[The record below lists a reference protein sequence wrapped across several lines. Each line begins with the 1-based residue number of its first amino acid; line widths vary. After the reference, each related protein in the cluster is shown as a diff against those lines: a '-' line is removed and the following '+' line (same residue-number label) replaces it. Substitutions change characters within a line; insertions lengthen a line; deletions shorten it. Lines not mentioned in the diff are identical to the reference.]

1 MRKKVNILLVEDDM
15 ALSTLMVRALTE
27 RGFDVVPART
37 GDEAMRLAQTGG
49 FDLITLNVH
58 LPDTNGFDLCVR
70 MLQNPS
76 LSDTPIVFVSG
87 RLEDENRWRALKSG
101 AVAYIVKPFDLNA
114 LVSLIRRHTEGVQDD
129 EKHLAKL
136 QRIK

>member
-58 LPDTNGFDLCVR
+58 LPDTNDFDLCVR

-76 LSDTPIVFVSG
+76 LSDTPVIFVSG

-114 LVSLIRRHTEGVQDD
+114 LVSLIRLHTDGMHDD
-129 EKHLAKL
+129 DKQLAALK
-136 QRIK
+136 RTK

>member
-70 MLQNPS
+70 MLQNP
-76 LSDTPIVFVSG
+76 V
-87 RLEDENRWRALKSG
+87 
-101 AVAYIVKPFDLNA
+101 
-114 LVSLIRRHTEGVQDD
+114 
-129 EKHLAKL
+129 
-136 QRIK
+136 

>member
-15 ALSTLMVRALTE
+15 APSTLMVRALTE

-58 LPDTNGFDLCVR
+58 LPDTNDFDLCVR

-76 LSDTPIVFVSG
+76 LSDTPVIFVSG

-114 LVSLIRRHTEGVQDD
+114 LVSLIRLHTDGMHDD
-129 EKHLAKL
+129 DKQLAALK
-136 QRIK
+136 RTK